1 MLRGFAHFLS
11 RHHRPDDLLV
21 RTGGDEFALV
31 VRAGSV
37 AEAQAVSRRLV
48 EAANLDSPGGFSL
61 GVAYRRPG
69 ETLESVLARADRT
82 MYAARGR
89 RLRRPKSRKAQA
101 S

>member
-1 MLRGFAHFLS
+1 M
-11 RHHRPDDLLV
+11 

-48 EAANLDSPGGFSL
+48 EAADLDSPAGFSL
-61 GVAYRRPG
+61 GLAYRRPG

-82 MYAARGR
+82 MYAVRGR
-89 RLRRPKSRKAQA
+89 RLRRPKSRKEQA